1 MILWLSWKINLKI
14 YSPVFCMFFKKLAK
28 RSGFLIKIEYIL
40 PKKDKNGE
48 QIEEA
53 TLVWKCMLKL
63 LLYLY

>member
-40 PKKDKNGE
+40 PKKIKME
-48 QIEEA
+48 I
-53 TLVWKCMLKL
+53 KLKKQHWFGNVC
-63 LLYLY
+63 

>member
-40 PKKDKNGE
+40 PKKIKME
-48 QIEEA
+48 S
-53 TLVWKCMLKL
+53 KLKKQHWFGNAC
-63 LLYLY
+63 

>member
-1 MILWLSWKINLKI
+1 
-14 YSPVFCMFFKKLAK
+14 MFFKKLAK